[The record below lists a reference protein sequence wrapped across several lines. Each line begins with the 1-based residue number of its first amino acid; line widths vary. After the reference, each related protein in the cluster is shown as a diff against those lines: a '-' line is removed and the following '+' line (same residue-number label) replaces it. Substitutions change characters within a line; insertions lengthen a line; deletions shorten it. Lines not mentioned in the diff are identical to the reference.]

1 MKTNKFIRSL
11 HRYLS
16 IFIAIQ
22 LLLWT
27 VSGIYFAF
35 NKIELIRG
43 EQYRLPTNVEYRIFD
58 RLGQQVIASNKDG
71 NIVYR
76 TYPEG
81 NLLEKLSDE
90 EAKLIASIKTSL
102 EPVSAILLT
111 ESLPGSEYRGRSLP
125 IYQITTTSKDDTNIY
140 LDPLSG
146 DVLAIRS
153 DSWRMWDFLWSLHIM
168 DYDQRDN
175 INNFLLRIFSILA
188 LVSSISGILLF
199 FFSKKK

>member
-1 MKTNKFIRSL
+1 MKTKKFIRSL

-81 NLLEKLSDE
+81 NLLEKLSVE

>member
-43 EQYRLPTNVEYRIFD
+43 EQYRLPSNVEYRIFD

-81 NLLEKLSDE
+81 NLLEKLSVE

-146 DVLAIRS
+146 DVLAFRS

>member
-1 MKTNKFIRSL
+1 MKTKKFIRSL

-81 NLLEKLSDE
+81 NLLEKLSVE

-153 DSWRMWDFLWSLHIM
+153 NSWRMWDFLWSLHIM

-175 INNFLLRIFSILA
+175 INNFLLRLFSILA

>member
-1 MKTNKFIRSL
+1 
-11 HRYLS
+11 
-16 IFIAIQ
+16 
-22 LLLWT
+22 LLWT

-43 EQYRLPTNVEYRIFD
+43 EQYRLATNVEYRIFD

-76 TYPEG
+76 TYPDG
-81 NLLEKLSDE
+81 NLLEKLSAE

-102 EPVSAILLT
+102 EPVSATLIT
-111 ESLPGSEYRGRSLP
+111 KSSPGSEYRGRSLP
-125 IYQITTTSKDDTNIY
+125 IYQITTTSKDDINIY

-175 INNFLLRIFSILA
+175 INNFLLRLFSILA

-199 FFSKKK
+199 FFGKKK

>member
-43 EQYRLPTNVEYRIFD
+43 EQYRLPSNVEYRIFD

-81 NLLEKLSDE
+81 NLLEKLSVE
-90 EAKLIASIKTSL
+90 EVKLIASIKTSL

-111 ESLPGSEYRGRSLP
+111 ESSPGSEYRGRSLP
-125 IYQITTTSKDDTNIY
+125 IYQITTSSKDDINIY

-153 DSWRMWDFLWSLHIM
+153 NSWRMWDFLWSLHIM

-175 INNFLLRIFSILA
+175 INNFLLRLFSILA

>member
-1 MKTNKFIRSL
+1 VKTNKFIRSL

-81 NLLEKLSDE
+81 NLLEKLSVE

>member
-43 EQYRLPTNVEYRIFD
+43 EQYRLPTNIEYRIFD

-111 ESLPGSEYRGRSLP
+111 ESSPGSEYRGRSLP

>member
-43 EQYRLPTNVEYRIFD
+43 EQYRLPSNVEYRIFD

-71 NIVYR
+71 NTVYR

-81 NLLEKLSDE
+81 NMLEKLSVE
-90 EAKLIASIKTSL
+90 EAKLIASINTSL

-111 ESLPGSEYRGRSLP
+111 ESSPGSEYRGRSLP
-125 IYQITTTSKDDTNIY
+125 IYQITTSSKDDINIY

-153 DSWRMWDFLWSLHIM
+153 NSWRMWDFLWSLHIM

-175 INNFLLRIFSILA
+175 INNFLLRLFSILA

>member
-43 EQYRLPTNVEYRIFD
+43 EQYRLPSNVEYRIFD

-76 TYPEG
+76 TYPDG
-81 NLLEKLSDE
+81 NLLEKLSAE

-102 EPVSAILLT
+102 EPVSASLLT
-111 ESLPGSEYRGRSLP
+111 ESSPGSEYRGRLLP
-125 IYQITTTSKDDTNIY
+125 IYQITTSSKDDINIY
-140 LDPLSG
+140 LDP
-146 DVLAIRS
+146 
-153 DSWRMWDFLWSLHIM
+153 
-168 DYDQRDN
+168 
-175 INNFLLRIFSILA
+175 
-188 LVSSISGILLF
+188 VSYTHLTLPTILLV
-199 FFSKKK
+199 

>member
-58 RLGQQVIASNKDG
+58 RLGQQIIASNKDG

-81 NLLEKLSDE
+81 NLLEKLSVE

>member
-81 NLLEKLSDE
+81 NLLEKLSVE

-175 INNFLLRIFSILA
+175 INNFLFRIFSILA

>member
-43 EQYRLPTNVEYRIFD
+43 EQYRLPSNVEYRIFD

-81 NLLEKLSDE
+81 NMLEKLSVE

-111 ESLPGSEYRGRSLP
+111 ESSPGSEYRGRSLP

>member
-43 EQYRLPTNVEYRIFD
+43 EQYRLPSNVEYRIFD

-81 NLLEKLSDE
+81 NLLEKLSVE

-111 ESLPGSEYRGRSLP
+111 ESSPGSEYRGRSLP
-125 IYQITTTSKDDTNIY
+125 IYQITTSSKDDTNIY

>member
-43 EQYRLPTNVEYRIFD
+43 EQYRLPSNVEYRIFD

-76 TYPEG
+76 TYPVG
-81 NLLEKLSDE
+81 NLLKKLSVE

-111 ESLPGSEYRGRSLP
+111 ESSPGSEYRGRSLP
-125 IYQITTTSKDDTNIY
+125 IYQITTSSKDDINIY

-146 DVLAIRS
+146 HVLAIRS
-153 DSWRMWDFLWSLHIM
+153 NSWRMWDFLWSLHIM

-175 INNFLLRIFSILA
+175 INNFLLRLFSILA

>member
-1 MKTNKFIRSL
+1 LKTNIFIRSL

-43 EQYRLPTNVEYRIFD
+43 EQYRLATNVEYRIFD

-76 TYPEG
+76 TYPDG
-81 NLLEKLSDE
+81 NLLEKLSAE

-102 EPVSAILLT
+102 EPVSATLIT
-111 ESLPGSEYRGRSLP
+111 KSSPGSEYRGRSLP
-125 IYQITTTSKDDTNIY
+125 IYQITTTSKDDINIY

-175 INNFLLRIFSILA
+175 INNFLLRLFSILA

-199 FFSKKK
+199 FFGKKK

>member
-1 MKTNKFIRSL
+1 MKTNIFIRSL

-43 EQYRLPTNVEYRIFD
+43 EQYRLATNVEYRIFD

-76 TYPEG
+76 TYPDG
-81 NLLEKLSDE
+81 NLLEKLSAE

-102 EPVSAILLT
+102 EPVSATLIT
-111 ESLPGSEYRGRSLP
+111 KSSPGSEYRGRSLP
-125 IYQITTTSKDDTNIY
+125 IYQITTTSKDDINIY

-175 INNFLLRIFSILA
+175 INNFLLRLFSILA

-199 FFSKKK
+199 FFGKKK

>member
-81 NLLEKLSDE
+81 NLLEKLSVE

-111 ESLPGSEYRGRSLP
+111 ESSPGSEYRGRSLP

>member
-43 EQYRLPTNVEYRIFD
+43 EQYRLPSNVEYRIFD

-76 TYPEG
+76 TYPDS
-81 NLLEKLSDE
+81 NLLEKLSAE

-111 ESLPGSEYRGRSLP
+111 ESSPGSEYRGRSLP
-125 IYQITTTSKDDTNIY
+125 IYQITTSSKDDINIY

-153 DSWRMWDFLWSLHIM
+153 NSWRMWDFLWSLHIM

-175 INNFLLRIFSILA
+175 INNFLLRLFSILA
-188 LVSSISGILLF
+188 LISSISGILLF

>member
-43 EQYRLPTNVEYRIFD
+43 EQYRLPSNVEYRIFD

-81 NLLEKLSDE
+81 NLLGKLSVE

-111 ESLPGSEYRGRSLP
+111 ESSPGSEYRGRSLP
-125 IYQITTTSKDDTNIY
+125 IYQITTSSKDDINIY

-153 DSWRMWDFLWSLHIM
+153 NSWRMWDFLWSLHIM

-175 INNFLLRIFSILA
+175 INNFLLRLFSILA

>member
-43 EQYRLPTNVEYRIFD
+43 EQYRLPSNVEYRIFD

-71 NIVYR
+71 NIVYK

-81 NLLEKLSDE
+81 NLLEKLSVE

-111 ESLPGSEYRGRSLP
+111 ESSPGSEHRGRSLP
-125 IYQITTTSKDDTNIY
+125 IYQITTSSKDDINIY

-153 DSWRMWDFLWSLHIM
+153 NSWRMWDFLWSLHIM

-175 INNFLLRIFSILA
+175 INNFLLRLFSILA

>member
-1 MKTNKFIRSL
+1 MKTNKFLRSL

-58 RLGQQVIASNKDG
+58 RLGQQIIASNKDG

-81 NLLEKLSDE
+81 NLLEKLSVE

>member
-1 MKTNKFIRSL
+1 MKTNKFLRSL

-58 RLGQQVIASNKDG
+58 RLGQQIIASNKDG

-81 NLLEKLSDE
+81 NMLEKLSVE

>member
-81 NLLEKLSDE
+81 NLLEKLSVE

-111 ESLPGSEYRGRSLP
+111 ESSPGSEYRGRSLP
-125 IYQITTTSKDDTNIY
+125 IYQITTSSKDDTNIY

>member
-1 MKTNKFIRSL
+1 MKTNIFIRSL

-43 EQYRLPTNVEYRIFD
+43 EQYRLATNVEYRIFD

-76 TYPEG
+76 TYPDG
-81 NLLEKLSDE
+81 NLLEKLSAE

-102 EPVSAILLT
+102 EPVSATLIT
-111 ESLPGSEYRGRSLP
+111 KSSPGSEYRGRSLP
-125 IYQITTTSKDDTNIY
+125 IYQITTTSKDDINIY

-175 INNFLLRIFSILA
+175 INNFLLRLFSILA

>member
-1 MKTNKFIRSL
+1 MKTNIFIRSL

-81 NLLEKLSDE
+81 NLLEKLSVE

-175 INNFLLRIFSILA
+175 INNFLLRLFSILA

-199 FFSKKK
+199 FFGKKK

>member
-1 MKTNKFIRSL
+1 MCIRDS
-11 HRYLS
+11 
-16 IFIAIQ
+16 FIAIQ

-81 NLLEKLSDE
+81 NLLEKLSVE

>member
-43 EQYRLPTNVEYRIFD
+43 EQYRLPSNVEYRIFD

-81 NLLEKLSDE
+81 NMLEKLSVE

-111 ESLPGSEYRGRSLP
+111 ESSPGSEYRGRALP
-125 IYQITTTSKDDTNIY
+125 IYQITTSSKDDINIY

-153 DSWRMWDFLWSLHIM
+153 NSWRMWDFLWSLHIM

-175 INNFLLRIFSILA
+175 INNFLLRLFSILA

>member
-111 ESLPGSEYRGRSLP
+111 ESSPGSEYRGRSLP

>member
-58 RLGQQVIASNKDG
+58 RLGQQIIASNKDG

-81 NLLEKLSDE
+81 NMLEKLSVE

>member
-1 MKTNKFIRSL
+1 MKTKKFIRSL

-43 EQYRLPTNVEYRIFD
+43 EQYRLPLNVEYRIFD

-81 NLLEKLSDE
+81 NLLGKLSVE

-111 ESLPGSEYRGRSLP
+111 ESSPGSEYRGRSLP
-125 IYQITTTSKDDTNIY
+125 IYQITTSSKDDINIY

-153 DSWRMWDFLWSLHIM
+153 NSWRMWDFLWSLHIM

-175 INNFLLRIFSILA
+175 INNFLLRLFSILA

>member
-1 MKTNKFIRSL
+1 M
-11 HRYLS
+11 
-16 IFIAIQ
+16 
-22 LLLWT
+22 
-27 VSGIYFAF
+27 
-35 NKIELIRG
+35 
-43 EQYRLPTNVEYRIFD
+43 
-58 RLGQQVIASNKDG
+58 
-71 NIVYR
+71 
-76 TYPEG
+76 
-81 NLLEKLSDE
+81 LEKLSVE

-111 ESLPGSEYRGRSLP
+111 ESSPGSEYRGRSLP
-125 IYQITTTSKDDTNIY
+125 IYQITTSSKDDINIY

-153 DSWRMWDFLWSLHIM
+153 NSWRMWDFLWSLHIM

-175 INNFLLRIFSILA
+175 INNFLLRLFSILA

>member
-43 EQYRLPTNVEYRIFD
+43 EQYRLPSNVEYRIFD

-81 NLLEKLSDE
+81 NLLEKLSVE

>member
-1 MKTNKFIRSL
+1 MKTNKFLRSL

-81 NLLEKLSDE
+81 NLLEKLSVE

>member
-16 IFIAIQ
+16 ILIAIQ

-43 EQYRLPTNVEYRIFD
+43 EQYRLPSNVEYRIFD

-81 NLLEKLSDE
+81 NLLEKLSVE
-90 EAKLIASIKTSL
+90 EAKLIASKKTSL

-111 ESLPGSEYRGRSLP
+111 ESSPGSEYRGRSLP
-125 IYQITTTSKDDTNIY
+125 IYQITTSSKDDINIY

-153 DSWRMWDFLWSLHIM
+153 NSWRMWDFLWSLHIM

-175 INNFLLRIFSILA
+175 INNFLLRLFSILA

>member
-1 MKTNKFIRSL
+1 MKTNKFLRSL

-81 NLLEKLSDE
+81 NMLEKLSVE
-90 EAKLIASIKTSL
+90 EAKLIASIKTTL

>member
-1 MKTNKFIRSL
+1 MKTKKFIRSL

-43 EQYRLPTNVEYRIFD
+43 EQYRLPSNVEYRIFD

-81 NLLEKLSDE
+81 NLLGKLSVE

-111 ESLPGSEYRGRSLP
+111 ESSPGSEYRGRSLP
-125 IYQITTTSKDDTNIY
+125 IYQITTSSKDDINIY

-153 DSWRMWDFLWSLHIM
+153 NSWRMWDFLWSLHIM

-175 INNFLLRIFSILA
+175 INNFLLRLFSILA

>member
-1 MKTNKFIRSL
+1 MKTKKFIRSL

-43 EQYRLPTNVEYRIFD
+43 EQYRLLSNVEYRIFD

-81 NLLEKLSDE
+81 NMLEKLSVE

-111 ESLPGSEYRGRSLP
+111 ESSPGSEYRGRSLP
-125 IYQITTTSKDDTNIY
+125 IYQITTSSKDDINIY

-153 DSWRMWDFLWSLHIM
+153 NSWRMWDFLWSLHIM

-175 INNFLLRIFSILA
+175 INNFLLRLFSILA

>member
-43 EQYRLPTNVEYRIFD
+43 EQYRLPSNVEYRIFD

-71 NIVYR
+71 NIVYK

-81 NLLEKLSDE
+81 NLLEKLSVE